1 MKVIIDT
8 NVLVSAALK
17 DKDPEA
23 VILFI
28 VERPEIEW
36 IVSAAILK
44 EYKEVLG
51 REKFGLPGDVLSK
64 WNELLDVLTIE
75 VEIDVTVDFP
85 RDRKD
90 AKFLECALAA
100 DVDYLITGDKD
111 FSKAQ
116 KIVNTAIISVSM
128 FKKFIMEPWV

>member
-8 NVLVSAALK
+8 NVLVSAVLK

-23 VILFI
+23 VILFV

-36 IVSAAILK
+36 IVSISILE

-51 REKFGLPGDVLSK
+51 REKFGLPGDMLRK
-64 WNELLDVLTIE
+64 WNDVF
-75 VEIDVTVDFP
+75 DVFTTVVDVDVVVDFP

-100 DVDYLITGDKD
+100 DVEYLITGDKD
-111 FSKAQ
+111 FGEAQ
-116 KIVNTAIISVSM
+116 KIVNTVIISVSM
-128 FKKFIMEPWV
+128 FKKFIMKSWV